1 MFIGGENM
9 LINGEKKDY
18 PSGITIKELIE
29 KLNLSENKIVVE
41 VDGEIIPRENYSK
54 ELNENSKVERVS
66 FVGGG

>member
-1 MFIGGENM
+1 MI
-9 LINGEKKDY
+9 INGDKKDY
-18 PSGITIKELIE
+18 LSEITIKEVIE

-54 ELNENSKVERVS
+54 ELNENSKVEIVS

>member
-54 ELNENSKVERVS
+54 ELNENSKVEIVS